1 MGEGEGAAENLGWWD
16 GVVASFTNQW
26 WAFVVGLC
34 IVLAVLVVISILSR
48 GKFFK
53 PKRIIK
59 IGFNAVF
66 GFALLFVFNCVA
78 SIFGAPLAAT
88 WYEWLI
94 IGIAGIPGTILCIIF
109 HFIWP
114 LWW

>member
-1 MGEGEGAAENLGWWD
+1 MGAGAAEELGWWD
-16 GVVASFTNQW
+16 SIVASFTEQW
-26 WAFVVGLC
+26 WFFIVGLG
-34 IVLAVLVVISILSR
+34 IVLGVLIIICIFSR
-48 GKFFK
+48 GKIIK
-53 PKRIIK
+53 LKRIIK

-78 SIFGAPLAAT
+78 SLFGVPLAAT

-114 LWW
+114 AFW